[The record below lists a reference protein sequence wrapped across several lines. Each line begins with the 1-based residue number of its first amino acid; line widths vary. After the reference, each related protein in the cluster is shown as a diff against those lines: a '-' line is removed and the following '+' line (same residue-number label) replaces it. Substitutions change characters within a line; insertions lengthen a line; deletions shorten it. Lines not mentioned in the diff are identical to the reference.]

1 MFEILSINKQSVG
14 KCISH
19 LKDYLDGPMSG
30 AEQVFVN
37 LGGLKV
43 VKIIVCDRD
52 ALALMKRELGWITTE
67 PVSEPDATIVLWRE
81 GSPESFFSR
90 AFGLNLPPLKE
101 EKEES
106 VLFLKDGNEMTP
118 LAQIDLRDHT
128 VQLADGNTYYYGADC
143 FNPESW
149 LLRQG
154 HLFYQIF
161 YHIVS
166 GPCSSL
172 VHGACV
178 GVGGKGVLVCARGG
192 RGKSTLTVSALL
204 KGFEYVADD
213 YLILERRGGQLCASP
228 IYSTVALSP
237 KMYNTLY
244 DDMEKARFVGIGN
257 AKGKFVFDMAKYGS
271 QMRRQYPILAGIFP
285 EIDLNADEPSIE
297 RCSDMEKRRAI
308 THISHSTVSQMY
320 KYGLKQGQKDSVAI
334 VKLINMLK
342 DVEYYKMILC
352 QDIFRNEEFLRSFVA
367 SLS

>member
-1 MFEILSINKQSVG
+1 MFEINSIRKQYVG
-14 KCISH
+14 KCLSH
-19 LKDYLDGPMSG
+19 LNDYLDGPMSG

-37 LGGLKV
+37 LGDLKV
-43 VKIIVCDRD
+43 VRIIVCDRR
-52 ALALMKRELGWITTE
+52 ALLLMKRELGWITTE
-67 PVSEPDATIVLWRE
+67 PVTEPDATVVLWQE
-81 GSPESFFSR
+81 GAPESFFSR

-101 EKEES
+101 EDGES
-106 VLFLKDGNEMTP
+106 VMFLKDGNEMTP

-128 VQLADGNTYYYGADC
+128 VHVAYGNTYYYGADC
-143 FNPESW
+143 FDPESW
-149 LLRQG
+149 LQRQG

-166 GPCSSL
+166 SPCSSL

-204 KGFEYVADD
+204 NGFEYVADD
-213 YLILERRGGQLCASP
+213 YLILERREGLLCASP

-237 KMYNTLY
+237 KMYNILY
-244 DDMEKARFVGIGN
+244 DDMEKARFVGIGT

-271 QMRRQYPILAGIFP
+271 QVRRQYPILAGIFP
-285 EIDLNADEPSIE
+285 EIDMTAGEPSIE
-297 RCSDMEKRRAI
+297 RCSDMERRRAI

-320 KYGLKQGQKDSVAI
+320 KYGLKQGQKDSDAI

-342 DVEYYKMILC
+342 DLEYYKMILC
-352 QDIFRNEEFLRSFVA
+352 QDVYRNEEFLRSFVA